1 MGAPWNYSV
10 VIQVFG
16 RGTRLSSD
24 PNRTINLL
32 QIVDDSIVSKNPHL
46 ISLAKER
53 AQRVMF
59 GELEKPIT
67 LDAMKKEY
75 NTTYSGALSNPIAQF
90 LRSKQKS
97 LRIKNIIPTEL
108 LFSGS
113 LGNQD
118 TGTTSTITFEEESSA
133 PPITSSISSSSSS
146 MHRRS
151 MQHNSEAINSAM
163 HSHLMSDF
171 HKIQHFIF
179 LRQLNQAKQ
188 NSKSNN
194 FTNENKTNDQ

>member
-16 RGTRLSSD
+16 RGTRLSSE

-108 LFSGS
+108 LFSH
-113 LGNQD
+113 L
-118 TGTTSTITFEEESSA
+118 
-133 PPITSSISSSSSS
+133 
-146 MHRRS
+146 
-151 MQHNSEAINSAM
+151 AIKTRV
-163 HSHLMSDF
+163 LLLPLLL
-171 HKIQHFIF
+171 KK
-179 LRQLNQAKQ
+179 NQALHPSLRPLVHPVAACIGALCNIIVKQ
-188 NSKSNN
+188 
-194 FTNENKTNDQ
+194 

>member
-90 LRSKQKS
+90 L
-97 LRIKNIIPTEL
+97 
-108 LFSGS
+108 
-113 LGNQD
+113 
-118 TGTTSTITFEEESSA
+118 
-133 PPITSSISSSSSS
+133 
-146 MHRRS
+146 
-151 MQHNSEAINSAM
+151 
-163 HSHLMSDF
+163 
-171 HKIQHFIF
+171 
-179 LRQLNQAKQ
+179 
-188 NSKSNN
+188 
-194 FTNENKTNDQ
+194 